1 LYDLFFGV
9 EKLSM
14 IRPLGETDREALLG
28 LIMAAPQYNMY
39 MLGNLHAY
47 GFGADFCEYFG
58 DVVDGEIRGVL
69 SRYETGWLVYGR
81 AGADW
86 AGLGHILDSHPMRAQ
101 RLQDNPGGIE
111 SFLPYVH
118 NYVGTFVEETF
129 MQLPNGALK
138 VQPVPEGFVIRK
150 ATLDNLATL
159 VRLFADAGDM
169 TRTPAGIERPL
180 RERRVW
186 VALKEGEAVSAA
198 LTNAETKTTA
208 MIGGVFTAAE
218 WRGHGLSQAVCSRLC
233 EELIEQQ
240 LQPVLYWKNPA
251 AGHVYAKLGF
261 QTIGV
266 WRSVWL
272 TQRES

>member
-1 LYDLFFGV
+1 
-9 EKLSM
+9 M
-14 IRPLGETDREALLG
+14 IRRLGETDRDALVEL
-28 LIMAAPQYNMY
+28 LMTAPQYNMY
-39 MLGNLHAY
+39 MLGNLYAY
-47 GFGADFCEYFG
+47 GLDADFCEYFG

-69 SRYETGWLVYGR
+69 NRYETGWLVYGR

-86 AGLGHILDSHPMRAQ
+86 AGLGHLLDSHPAGAQ

-111 SFLPYVH
+111 SFMPYIA
-118 NYVGTFVEETF
+118 NYVYTFSEETF
-129 MQLPNGALK
+129 MELPCGALNA
-138 VQPVPEGFVIRK
+138 QPMPEGFVIRK
-150 ATLDNLATL
+150 ATLDDLATL
-159 VRLFADAGDM
+159 VRLFADAGEM

-186 VALKEGEAVSAA
+186 VAMKEGEAVAAA

-208 MIGGVFTAAE
+208 MIGGVFTAPE

-240 LQPVLYWKNPA
+240 LHPVLYWKNPA

-261 QTIGV
+261 RVIGV

-272 TQRES
+272 ARRES